1 MQNIKQIGLG
11 LLIGVILTIVSWLGY
26 VFYQGIKIQN
36 QNQATLAQVVDF
48 INAQIKASQPEAKK

>member
-1 MQNIKQIGLG
+1 MQNIKQYGLG

-48 INAQIKASQPEAKK
+48 LNAQIKASQPEAKK

>member
-1 MQNIKQIGLG
+1 MQNIKQYGLG

-36 QNQATLAQVVDF
+36 QNQATLTQVVDF